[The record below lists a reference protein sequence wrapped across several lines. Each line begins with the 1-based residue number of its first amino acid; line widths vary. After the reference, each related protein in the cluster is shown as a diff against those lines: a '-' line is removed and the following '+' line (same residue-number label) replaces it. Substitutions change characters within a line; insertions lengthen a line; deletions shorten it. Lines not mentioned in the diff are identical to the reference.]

1 MFFDPVRYIHWR
13 VWFVRIPSG
22 SVWLSCSFLLHV
34 VGPSLYSQYR
44 SGLLFIVS
52 GIASSHLDFSC
63 LFHTLRLTVVGASR
77 VFVI

>member
-1 MFFDPVRYIHWR
+1 MFFDPVRYTHWR
-13 VWFVRIPSG
+13 SWFVRIPSG

-44 SGLLFIVS
+44 SGLFFIVA
-52 GIASSHLDFSC
+52 GIASSHLDFFC
-63 LFHTLRLTVVGASR
+63 LFHMHCLTVVDTSR